1 MTNTALPG
9 SSAAA
14 SEAPPELEPI
24 PAGRVGSWIATLES
38 GYFAAVMATGIVSIG
53 LRLLGHTVLAEIIL
67 VATIAAFVVLLP
79 AYLVRA
85 LRFPRRF
92 AASLKDPSSAV
103 AYFTL
108 VAGTNVLAAALLA
121 HGTWLLSTILGGAA
135 FLLWLILTYGLFS
148 SIVLGGNR
156 PQLRQINGGWLI
168 WVVGTQSI
176 AVLATVLAPQLPWLA
191 GEDMLGAA
199 AVLFWGVGVVLYLIL
214 VVIIFLRLFLIET
227 TPPEMGPA
235 YWILMGATA
244 ISVRAAAGIL
254 DVGATAPTPLLTE
267 MHSFVAGL
275 AVVLWS
281 FGSWFIPL
289 LVLFGLWRHLV
300 RRYSRAYE
308 PKLWSVVFPLGMY
321 AVASVTLGRA
331 IGFDFMQQLAAV
343 WVWIGLAAWLVVVAL
358 ILIAFFSGARRPAAP
373 TIRP

>member
-1 MTNTALPG
+1 MTAAALPG
-9 SSAAA
+9 TPPAAA
-14 SEAPPELEPI
+14 SAPPELEPL
-24 PAGRVGSWIATLES
+24 PAGRIGSWLASMES

-53 LRLLGHTVLAEIIL
+53 LRLLGHTVLAEIML
-67 VATIAAFVVLLP
+67 VATIVAFVILLP
-79 AYLVRA
+79 AYLMRA
-85 LRFPRRF
+85 ARFPRRF
-92 AASLKDPSSAV
+92 MASLKDPSSAV

-108 VAGTNVLAAALLA
+108 VAGTNVLATALLA

-135 FLLWLILTYGLFS
+135 FLLWLTLTYGLFS
-148 SIVLGGNR
+148 SIVLGGHR

-168 WVVGTQSI
+168 WVVGTQSV
-176 AVLATVLAPQLPWLA
+176 AVLATSLAPQLPWVM
-191 GEDMLGAA
+191 GQDMLGAA

-254 DVGATAPTPLLTE
+254 ELGTNTPTPLLTE
-267 MHSFVAGL
+267 MHAFVAGFS
-275 AVVLWS
+275 VVLWS

-300 RRYSRAYE
+300 RRYPRAYE

-321 AVASVTLGRA
+321 AVASVTLGHA
-331 IGFDFMQQLAAV
+331 INFDFMAQLASV
-343 WVWIGLAAWLVVVAL
+343 WVWLGFASWVVVVVL
-358 ILIAFFSGARRPAAP
+358 ILIALVSRARRPTAP